1 MSSDNPYGQPPSG
14 AWGPPGPPLGPGGP
28 YGYPPSQPGTVQ
40 PPAAPGSGYAFG
52 PFAPPPGTAP
62 GMGGPP
68 AAGPPPTGNRVRVLI
83 IVGVVVLALIIVGI
97 GAAVVLRSRT
107 AAGPDPAPSSP
118 GQPGSVPP
126 SSAPP
131 VGALASDAVAGYL
144 TALAAG
150 DAKGALAYAARP
162 LPAGPFLTDAVL
174 ATSRKRAEIT
184 DIAVPAVD
192 DQLATTV
199 TAGYKIGTTAVRADY
214 GVEQVGGQWKLSA
227 VFKTL
232 DLSLVRRPS
241 LPIKI
246 NGVLVTSDTVDV
258 LPGSYAFTPESP
270 YLTLGSKAVVTV
282 RDPGDYANVL
292 DLGVNLSKTGRDTVV
307 RLAKQRYGECLEAR
321 VTRPKNCPF
330 RWTGTVAG
338 GRFREGAVGW
348 KQTGSDPWAKP
359 KVVMLDK
366 AARIQIPLRV
376 RVSGPCRFRGNSGS
390 CSGKVT
396 GTGVASVRMD
406 RELTAVWVT

>member
-14 AWGPPGPPLGPGGP
+14 AWG
-28 YGYPPSQPGTVQ
+28 Q
-40 PPAAPGSGYAFG
+40 PPAAPGPGYAFG
-52 PFAPPPGTAP
+52 PFAPPPGTGP
-62 GMGGPP
+62 GPGGPP
-68 AAGPPPTGNRVRVLI
+68 AAGPPPAGNRVRLVI
-83 IVGVVVLALIIVGI
+83 IGAVVLALILVGI
-97 GAAVVLRSRT
+97 GAAVVVRSR
-107 AAGPDPAPSSP
+107 AVAGPDPIPSSP
-118 GQPGSVPP
+118 AQPGSVPP

-131 VGALASDAVAGYL
+131 AGPLASEAVAGYL

-174 ATSRKRAEIT
+174 AESTKRAPIT
-184 DIAVPAVD
+184 DIAVPPVD
-192 DQLATTV
+192 DPLATTV
-199 TAGYKIGTTAVRADY
+199 TAGYRIGGTAVRAAY
-214 GVEQVGGQWKLSA
+214 GVEQVGGQWKLSS

-241 LPIKI
+241 LPIRI
-246 NGVLVTSDTVDV
+246 NGVKVTSDSVDV
-258 LPGSYAFTPESP
+258 LPGSYAFSPESP
-270 YLTLGSKAVVTV
+270 NLTLGSKAVVTV

-292 DLGVNLSKTGRDTVV
+292 DLGFNLSRTGRDKVV
-307 RLAKQRYGECLEAR
+307 QLAKQRYGQCLKAR

-330 RWTGTVAG
+330 RWTGKVAG
-338 GRFREGAVGW
+338 ASFREGSVRW
-348 KQTGSDPWAKP
+348 TRTGSDPWAKP

-376 RVSGPCRFRGNSGS
+376 RIAGTCSIKGASGT
-390 CSGKVT
+390 CSAKVT

-406 RELTAVWVT
+406 RKLAAVWVT